1 MSLLVS
7 GTFAKEIDRY
17 AIDRLGIPSLRLMER
32 ASRAL
37 ADEAERMLGELGK
50 AREPHISFFCGTGN
64 NGADGLC
71 CAFMLLERGYQD
83 IDITVT
89 GKRDKRTEEFIFHEG
104 RLKAAGIDINYY
116 EESGRLTEY
125 DPDEYAPDMA
135 VDALFGI
142 GLKREVRGAFLET
155 IDFINELKV
164 SWGSRIISADVPSGL
179 DSDRGLNMC
188 GDRPPVKADLT
199 VTFGFA
205 KTGLFLG
212 GGQAVSGRVITA
224 DIGYPEGITEYIP
237 HNNTDIIE
245 ITDEKIDKFRYRLK
259 HRGPNAN
266 KSTYKK
272 LLLLAGSRGM
282 AGAAYLSGLA
292 ALRSGIGMVRYFGPE
307 ENRIILQT
315 LLPEAMYES
324 FGKELQFEGLNAAFS
339 WADCYLLGPGL
350 SVSKESEELVRA
362 FARLWQ
368 EKREDKSFLIID
380 ADGLNILAGAP
391 ELRKLLFSEKTVIT
405 PHVGEMARLTG
416 SSISD
421 IKSDLLG
428 AAEKLAHS
436 EGVNVI
442 LKDAVTAAA
451 CADGSL
457 SLNIKGSAALAKAG
471 SGDVLSGTVAGI
483 SAVLG
488 GRLEDSL
495 PIAVYIHGMAGA
507 AAAGQDSEHGVLAR
521 EVADSIPKV
530 MGSL

>member
-71 CAFMLLERGYQD
+71 CAFMLHERGYQNV
-83 IDITVT
+83 DITVT
-89 GKRDKRTEEFIFHEG
+89 GKREKRTDEFIFHEE

-116 EESGRLTEY
+116 EESGRLTAYE
-125 DPDEYAPDMA
+125 PDEHAPDLII
-135 VDALFGI
+135 DALFGI
-142 GLKREVRGAFLET
+142 GLRREAGGAYLET
-155 IDFINELKV
+155 IDFMNELK
-164 SWGSRIISADVPSGL
+164 SRRSSRIISADVPSGL

-188 GDRPPVKADLT
+188 GNGKPVNADLT

-212 GGQAVSGRVITA
+212 CGQAVSGRIIAA
-224 DIGYPEGITEYIP
+224 DIGYPERITEYIP

-245 ITDEKIDKFRYRLK
+245 ITDEKIDKFRYRMK

-315 LLPEAMYES
+315 LLPEAMYDSCGGEP
-324 FGKELQFEGLNAAFS
+324 GTEELKAAFS

-350 SVSKESEELVRA
+350 SVSEESEELVRA
-362 FARLWQ
+362 FAKLWQ
-368 EKREDKSFLIID
+368 ENREDKSFLIID
-380 ADGLNILAGAP
+380 ADGLNIIAKDPA
-391 ELRKLLFSEKTVIT
+391 LRKMLFSEKTVIT

-416 SSISD
+416 SSIAD

-428 AAEKLAHS
+428 AAEKLART

-442 LKDAVTAAA
+442 LKDAITAAA

-483 SAVLG
+483 TAVLG

-507 AAAGQDSEHGVLAR
+507 AAAGKDSEHGVLAR